1 MAASRSSEPLA
12 SSYAGCLVVL
22 RDVLLRPGTV
32 MQMVYDSKRVN
43 IASERLKE
51 FFVAL
56 APMMSVTT

>member
-1 MAASRSSEPLA
+1 
-12 SSYAGCLVVL
+12 VVL

-43 IASERLKE
+43 IASERLRE

-56 APMMSVTT
+56 ASLMTVAG